1 MMGFHGGPGWVGW
14 LLMSAGM
21 VAFWVLVVVAIVAL
35 LPGVH
40 DDRGHRR
47 WPRSGGMR

>member
-1 MMGFHGGPGWVGW
+1 MMGWNGGAGWVGW
-14 LLMSAGM
+14 LMMSLGM

-40 DDRGHRR
+40 DERKHRR
-47 WPRSGGMR
+47 WPRNGRMR